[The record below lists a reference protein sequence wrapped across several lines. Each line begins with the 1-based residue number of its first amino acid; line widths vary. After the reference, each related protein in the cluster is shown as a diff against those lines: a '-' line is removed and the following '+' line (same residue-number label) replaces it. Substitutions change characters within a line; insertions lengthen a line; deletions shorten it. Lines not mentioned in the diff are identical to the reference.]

1 MKTNVPFFRSL
12 IVLIAVLYVF
22 PTCKNKDDLCNPIP
36 QFNIDLFVQEV
47 NARTNDA
54 ANPVSGYQF
63 AVNRNGQLYHAE
75 AGGVAIHAK
84 DPNGPKNMTVDVR
97 MTVASVSKFIGAM
110 AMMKV
115 MEDYGIGGEFNVI
128 DYLPDS
134 WKTVAHPD
142 FKDVDKAAFLTF
154 KRLMTMNTAIAF
166 PGTNP
171 SPGIMPTEAQMLA
184 AIRATPDPTR
194 IGVYQN
200 GNFTMIRVLI
210 GEIVYGL
217 DETSAN
223 YATACTDKYFEY
235 IKTNFFD
242 KLNVYPPMTAQA
254 VNDYYSVT
262 TYPLGYRFPFDA
274 TWSNPSDGTLGW
286 AHTSDPYLN
295 GGSGGLLLSCMD
307 LAKLLAYFR
316 HDDNETL
323 ISKTQREKILSEELG
338 LIESADGA
346 YGRYQAKGGTRGP
359 ESCCNRAL
367 RAQIVF
373 FPNGVEAVLLSNCN
387 IATLGSIL
395 RDSFDAA
402 WEGC

>member
-1 MKTNVPFFRSL
+1 M
-12 IVLIAVLYVF
+12 
-22 PTCKNKDDLCNPIP
+22 
-36 QFNIDLFVQEV
+36 
-47 NARTNDA
+47 NDA

-63 AVNRNGQLYHAE
+63 AVTRNGQLYHAE

-84 DPNGPKNMTVDVR
+84 DPNGPKNMTVDMR
-97 MTVASVSKFIGAM
+97 MNVASVSKFIGAM

-115 MEDYGIGGEFNVI
+115 MEDYGIGVEFNVI

-242 KLNVYPPMTAQA
+242 KLNIYPPMTAQA

-387 IATLGSIL
+387 ITTLGSIL

>member
-1 MKTNVPFFRSL
+1 MKTGHTLTRSIFSL
-12 IVLIAVLYVF
+12 IAIILVF
-22 PTCKNKDDLCNPIP
+22 SACKNDKLCNPVP
-36 QFNIDLFVQEV
+36 EFNIDTFVAEV
-47 NARTNDA
+47 NSRMNDA

-75 AGGVAIHAK
+75 AGGIAIHAK
-84 DPNGPKNMTVDVR
+84 DPNGPKNMTVDMR
-97 MTVASVSKFIGAM
+97 MNVASVSKFIGAM

-115 MEDYGIGGEFNVI
+115 MDDYAISTEFNVVN
-128 DYLPDS
+128 YLPDS
-134 WKTVAHPD
+134 WKTMVHPD
-142 FKDVDKAAFLTF
+142 FTDVDSDAFLTF
-154 KRLMTMNTAIAF
+154 RKLMTMNTAIAF
-166 PGTNP
+166 TGTNP

-184 AIRATPDPTR
+184 ALRAAPDLSR

-200 GNFTMIRVLI
+200 GNFTLIRVLI

-217 DETSAN
+217 DETNTN

-242 KLNVYPPMTAQA
+242 KLGIYPPMTGQA

-274 TWSNPSDGTLGW
+274 TWTNPSDGTLGW

-307 LAKLLAYFR
+307 LANILAFFR
-316 HDDNETL
+316 HDPTEKL
-323 ISKTQREKILSEELG
+323 ISKTQRDKILSYELG
-338 LIESADGA
+338 LTESADGA
-346 YGRYQAKGGTRGP
+346 NGRYPAKGGTRGP
-359 ESCCNRAL
+359 ETCCSRAL

-387 IATLGSIL
+387 ISTLGTIL